1 MPAYLIIKQ
10 TYDIGLFPA
19 VPMLVSYD
27 LPVRAEYWKNLGDK
41 GNYLSYIVYY
51 HPTMQLTAR
60 GEAFRKAYQGQFK
73 EEPVYGAFHA
83 YIQIVLLADALN
95 AAKSDKGAALV
106 KALSDN
112 TFEGW
117 NGTISSRVARVPTG
131 NSGVLPCC
139 LPNTPGRSSHLPT

>member
-41 GNYLSYIVYY
+41 GNYLAYIVYY

-73 EEPVYGAFHA
+73 EGRYTAPLTPTSRLSCWQTPSTRPRATRA
-83 YIQIVLLADALN
+83 LLSS
-95 AAKSDKGAALV
+95 KSFWTTRLKG
-106 KALSDN
+106 
-112 TFEGW
+112 
-117 NGTISSRVARVPTG
+117 GTGPSASRVARVPTG

-139 LPNTPGRSSHLPT
+139 LPNTPGRSSRLPR